1 MLSEK
6 APRLRF
12 LVLLAGLLVLPG
24 CDRSAN
30 NEAALDEA
38 PAAVSNHTPPA
49 AVAKVPDACTF
60 FSRAELEEIIGW
72 ELREGEPE
80 DVPVGSSSC
89 DFESPPLM
97 YVTRTFS
104 DPALPQS
111 VDFSSLM
118 INTHP
123 SNAAGFEEFRQ
134 MLGAGVEDVPGIGDS
149 AYFNGPDLL
158 YVRVGDRGFS
168 IRIYTNASTD
178 ADWARIRDVMLTLAR
193 LGESRL

>member
-1 MLSEK
+1 MLRQE

-12 LVLLAGLLVLPG
+12 LLLFAGLLILTG
-24 CDRSAN
+24 CGRSGSD
-30 NEAALDEA
+30 EVALDET
-38 PAAVSNHTPPA
+38 PATASANTPPA
-49 AVAKVPDACTF
+49 MTAEVPDACTF
-60 FSRAELEEIIGW
+60 FSRAELEEIVGW

-80 DVPVGSSSC
+80 DAPVGSSAC

-123 SNAAGFEEFRQ
+123 SDAKGFAEFRE
-134 MLGAGVEDVPGIGDS
+134 MLGAEGEDVPGIGDG
-149 AYFNGPDLL
+149 AYFYGPDLL
-158 YVRVGDRGFS
+158 YVRVADRGFS
-168 IRIYTNASTD
+168 MRIYTNAGTD
-178 ADWARIRDVMLTLAR
+178 ADWARVRDVMLTLAR
-193 LGESRL
+193 LGASRL